1 MPSTIEDLAALGP
14 FFGEEERL
22 RQEQVASVRSILA
35 EPLSP
40 EDRSADLVYVLD
52 TLVEAGFAPDDEIL
66 PTFQEL
72 WVLQWR
78 RDASAL
84 EKMRRIQAGL
94 CEQFAVRLGV

>member
-1 MPSTIEDLAALGP
+1 MPSTTEDLAALEP

-40 EDRSADLVYVLD
+40 GDGSADLVYVLE
-52 TLVEAGFAPDDEIL
+52 TLVVAGFAPEDEIL

-72 WVLQWR
+72 WVLQGR
-78 RDASAL
+78 RDASAP
-84 EKMRRIQAGL
+84 EEMRRIQAGL
-94 CEQFAVRLGV
+94 CEQFAARLGV